1 MKIKILEQELKVK
14 NFYPYRYPN
23 GKLVLRFEVE
33 DEEIGFNGIYN
44 LLNNNEYPIEFYED
58 DYDLSPKCT
67 YYGYSELSVNYSNG
81 VYKVEQATPSTV
93 QSAIDTLKAKSET
106 QERTIQ
112 EQEEKIKE
120 QSEKIK
126 EQTENID
133 MLSECILDMSTIIY
147 ADADSETEEV

>member
-23 GKLVLRFEVE
+23 GKMVLRFEVT
-33 DEEIGFNGIYN
+33 DETVSFSDIYS
-44 LLNNNEYPIEFYED
+44 LLNDNQFPIEFYEND
-58 DYDLSPKCT
+58 EDLSPKCT
-67 YYGYSELSVNYSNG
+67 YYGYSELSVNYNNG

-93 QSAIDTLKAKSET
+93 QSAIDTFKAKSET

-112 EQEEKIKE
+112 EQAEKIKE
-120 QSEKIK
+120 QSEKIQ
-126 EQTENID
+126 EQAENID

-147 ADADSETEEV
+147 ADSEMEEV